1 MIRAVL
7 LDFDGVILESVVCKT
22 RAFEILFSGERP
34 EVREAI
40 KHYHL
45 QHGGLS
51 RYEKFRHIYACLLR
65 RPLSPERF
73 VELCCD
79 FSELVTEQVVAA
91 DWVPGAWD
99 FIRRNYRSWDLYVVS
114 GTPETELRMIIARK
128 GLATYFRGVYGSPDP
143 KPVLIRRVLCDG
155 SYRANEA
162 VLVGDAETDRAAARE
177 TGALFIGRTGA
188 TFSADAIGINLPD
201 LRSLA
206 AVLGRLEKENGDL
219 VVWNKGVGR

>member
-1 MIRAVL
+1 MIKAVL
-7 LDFDGVILESVVCKT
+7 LDFDGVILESVACKT
-22 RAFEILFSGERP
+22 RAFEVLFSGERP

-73 VELCCD
+73 VGLCCD
-79 FSELVTEQVVAA
+79 FSEIVVEQVLAA

-99 FIRRNYRSWDLYVVS
+99 FIRRNYRSRDLYVVS

-128 GLATYFRGVYGSPDP
+128 GLAAYFRGVYGSPDP
-143 KPVLIRRVLCDG
+143 KPTLIRSILRGGPYQATEV
-155 SYRANEA
+155 
-162 VLVGDAETDRAAARE
+162 VFVGDAETDRVAARE
-177 TGALFIGRTGA
+177 TGVLFIGRTGD
-188 TFSADAIGINLPD
+188 TFSAESIGINLPD
-201 LRSLA
+201 LRPLT
-206 AVLGRLEKENGDL
+206 AVLGRLEKEDGASA
-219 VVWNKGVGR
+219 VWSEGVSR